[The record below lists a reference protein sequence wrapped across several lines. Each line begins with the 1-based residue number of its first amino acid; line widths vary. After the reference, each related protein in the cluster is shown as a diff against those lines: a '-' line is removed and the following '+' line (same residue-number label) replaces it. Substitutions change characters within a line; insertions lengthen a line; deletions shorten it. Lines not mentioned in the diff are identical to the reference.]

1 MHAEKVGENQ
11 VFIDRGQ
18 RAVALAGTLG
28 SRHRLIWTHRQSSE
42 STRIVSMAEERSRQI
57 WERMLR
63 SPHPGAIPLR
73 TSSLAS
79 SISNIHY
86 ATGHGHRLVAP
97 SVRADQHSPWG
108 GALQRDLQLA
118 KHGAV
123 QRSASYPQVVLRTA
137 DTRQAHGPVS
147 GRRVSFGFP
156 GAMSGAHKP
165 QAAPLQ
171 DAHGDG
177 LPGWPS
183 AAVSAAAA
191 MQAGPH
197 AIFAATSAPPGNEI
211 YEMSSAAAAAAAAAG
226 AAAAAAAYRRSPPR
240 MRAPPSLGLRTVA
253 SDVFAPRQDSIAKL
267 RASLDGALAESATAR
282 EASRRAEHEAT
293 AELGRTVW
301 PTQLAGLCARAIVL
315 HVLKAAALVRSTAEQ
330 LEHEA
335 NAVHAVHAG
344 EAQAQWERAAT
355 SFGNGPLMAL

>member
-1 MHAEKVGENQ
+1 
-11 VFIDRGQ
+11 
-18 RAVALAGTLG
+18 
-28 SRHRLIWTHRQSSE
+28 
-42 STRIVSMAEERSRQI
+42 MAEERSRQI

-79 SISNIHY
+79 SINNIHY

-97 SVRADQHSPWG
+97 CARADQHSPWG

-123 QRSASYPQVVLRTA
+123 QRSASYPQVVVPVRT

-156 GAMSGAHKP
+156 GAMPGAHKL

-177 LPGWPS
+177 LPGWSS

-191 MQAGPH
+191 MQAEPH
-197 AIFAATSAPPGNEI
+197 AIFAATSAPLGNEI
-211 YEMSSAAAAAAAAAG
+211 HEMSSAAASAAAAAG
-226 AAAAAAAYRRSPPR
+226 AAAAAAASRRSPPRTTPR
-240 MRAPPSLGLRTVA
+240 MRAPPSLGLTTVA
-253 SDVFAPRQDSIAKL
+253 SVVFAPRQDSIAKL

-315 HVLKAAALVRSTAEQ
+315 HVLKAAALVRSTTEQ

-344 EAQAQWERAAT
+344 EAQAQWERAAA
-355 SFGNGPLMAL
+355 SFGDDPLTTL

>member
-1 MHAEKVGENQ
+1 
-11 VFIDRGQ
+11 
-18 RAVALAGTLG
+18 
-28 SRHRLIWTHRQSSE
+28 
-42 STRIVSMAEERSRQI
+42 MAEERSRQI

-123 QRSASYPQVVLRTA
+123 QRSASYPQVVPVRTA

-191 MQAGPH
+191 MQADPH

-355 SFGNGPLMAL
+355 SFGDDPLMAL